1 MTHPTQPTPQSI
13 LVLGAG
19 ELGLPV
25 LRNLAQVAKRAPGS
39 KVSVLLR
46 KSTIKTQEPAKK
58 TEIDELRSL
67 GIHMVAADLVNDSID
82 QLA

>member
-46 KSTIKTQEPAKK
+46 KSTINTQEPAKK
-58 TEIDELRSL
+58 LKS
-67 GIHMVAADLVNDSID
+67 MSFVASAFTWSQPIW
-82 QLA
+82 